1 MQKKKLI
8 FLTALILVVMAA
20 QHAAAQHLNFIIYPA
35 RGQSQQQLQQD
46 RIECQTWATQQ
57 TGFDPLAM
65 PMATAPPPPGAQGS
79 AVGGAVRG
87 GAVGAATGLAIGS
100 LSGDAGRGAATGA
113 IAGGVFGGLS
123 SHSRQQDAQRAQQQW
138 ANQQASQHM
147 QQRNAFDRAFTAC
160 MTGRGYT
167 VH

>member
-1 MQKKKLI
+1 MRKKMI
-8 FLTALILVVMAA
+8 FLVSLVLVVMAA
-20 QHAAAQHLNFIIYPA
+20 QTAMAQQQSLIIYPA

-46 RIECQTWATQQ
+46 RLECQAWATQQ

-65 PMATAPPPPGAQGS
+65 PTATAPPPPGAQGS
-79 AVGGAVRG
+79 AAGGAVRG

-113 IAGGVFGGLS
+113 IAGGVFGGL
-123 SHSRQQDAQRAQQQW
+123 RGNAQQQDAQRSQQQW

-147 QQRNAFDRAFTAC
+147 QQRNAFDRAFSAC
-160 MTGRGYT
+160 LTGRGYT

>member
-1 MQKKKLI
+1 MNKKMI
-8 FLTALILVVMAA
+8 FLVSLVLVVMAA
-20 QHAAAQHLNFIIYPA
+20 QTAMAQQNLIIYPA
-35 RGQSQQQLQQD
+35 RGQSQQQMQQD
-46 RIECQTWATQQ
+46 RLECQAWATQQ

-65 PMATAPPPPGAQGS
+65 PTATAPPPPGAQGS
-79 AVGGAVRG
+79 TAGGAVRG

-113 IAGGVFGGLS
+113 IAGGVFGGL
-123 SHSRQQDAQRAQQQW
+123 RGNAQQQDAQRAQQQW

-147 QQRNAFDRAFTAC
+147 QQRNAFDRAFSAC
-160 MTGRGYT
+160 LTGRGYT